1 MDFRG
6 LCLLLVGCAAPS
18 SASAPAGPPSGASAG
33 TPSAAA
39 SPANTGAAV
48 APVAPAS
55 VAQPSAANEGPPAA
69 KPESRHDGHQHQHG
83 HGKAGYHMDF
93 SAVERFAR
101 HFDGPERDAWQ
112 KPAEVVRFLD
122 LGAGQVVADIGAG
135 TGYFLPYLSK
145 TAGAAGR
152 VLALDVEP
160 NMVEYMKQR
169 SKKSGLANV
178 ESRVVATDDPGLA
191 PGSVDHILIVNTW
204 HHIDDRASYAGKLA
218 RSLRPAGTLLIVDFT
233 LESDQGPPKEHRLT
247 AEQVVKELEAG
258 GFRGEVVRGE
268 TLPKQYLVRG
278 SLEKGSAR

>member
-6 LCLLLVGCAAPS
+6 LCILLVGCAAPS
-18 SASAPAGPPSGASAG
+18 SVSAPAEPASVASAG

-39 SPANTGAAV
+39 PPANTSAAV
-48 APVAPAS
+48 APAGPGSA
-55 VAQPSAANEGPPAA
+55 AQPSAANEGPPAT
-69 KPESRHDGHQHQHG
+69 PESAHDGHQHQHG

-122 LGAGQVVADIGAG
+122 LGPGQVVADIGAG

-145 TAGAAGR
+145 TAGREGR

-160 NMVEYMKQR
+160 NMVEYVKQR
-169 SKKSGLANV
+169 SKKSGFANV

-204 HHIDDRASYAGKLA
+204 HHSDDRASYAGKLA

-258 GFRGEVVRGE
+258 GFRAEVVRGE

-278 SLEKGSAR
+278 SLEKRTSH

>member
-1 MDFRG
+1 MDLRRF
-6 LCLLLVGCAAPS
+6 CILLVGCAAPS
-18 SASAPAGPPSGASAG
+18 SASAPAEPATTVAPSVV
-33 TPSAAA
+33 TRP
-39 SPANTGAAV
+39 

-55 VAQPSAANEGPPAA
+55 AAPAEHADTHDDPQVGA
-69 KPESRHDGHQHQHG
+69 KPESGRDVHHHQHG

-101 HFDGPERDAWQ
+101 HFDGPERDRWQ
-112 KPAEVVRFLD
+112 KPAEVVRFLE
-122 LGAGQVVADIGAG
+122 LGSGQVVADIGAG

-145 TAGAAGR
+145 TAGAGGR

-169 SKKSGLANV
+169 SKKGSLSNV
-178 ESRVVATDDPGLA
+178 EPRLVAPDDPALA
-191 PGSVDHILIVNTW
+191 PASVDHILIVNTW

-218 RSLRPAGTLLIVDFT
+218 RALRPQGTLLIVDFT

-247 AEQVVKELEAG
+247 AEQVVKELEGG
-258 GFRGEVVRGE
+258 GFRAEVVRGE

-278 SLEKGSAR
+278 SLEKASPR